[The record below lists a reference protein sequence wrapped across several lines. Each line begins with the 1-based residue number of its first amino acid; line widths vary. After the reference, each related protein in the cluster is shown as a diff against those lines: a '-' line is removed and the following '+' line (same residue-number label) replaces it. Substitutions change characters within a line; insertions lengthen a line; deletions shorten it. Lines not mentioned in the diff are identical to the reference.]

1 MTVSG
6 AIEMQDVA
14 ILTPGDEQMAVAR
27 VSLARGT
34 MLNHGD
40 RQIVLASD
48 IPRGHR
54 FALRELPAGE
64 LLRQFGYPIALSR
77 GISQGE
83 LLTADNSEASI
94 PAPVL
99 SDFVAPPATRLVKA
113 LQERTFMG
121 YRREGNRFGTR
132 NYYLVIPTSMCAAET
147 ARQVAAMLDEEACGT
162 FAELDDVV
170 AIPHTEGCG
179 CASPGQIDRLLT
191 VLAGFMR
198 HPNVG
203 GCMVI
208 DLGCEQSDRARLQGV
223 LGDGG
228 VSCLKPVDWLTIQQS
243 GGTGATISQAMSI
256 IRGRL
261 SQVAAVKREPCP
273 LSGLLLGT
281 ECGAS
286 DAFSGITANPVV
298 GDVADQVIRGG
309 GGAILSEIP
318 EMLGTYAMLFS
329 RFRTLEVAQKFQQAV
344 DWYLDLAQTLGLNI
358 SDNLVPK
365 NIAGGLFNS
374 YLKSLGAVLKG
385 GTSAIEAVIGY
396 GEPACGT
403 GLSIMQ
409 GPGGDLESVTGLVSS
424 GANLICFTTGYGAI
438 SGSAICPVIKVSS
451 TTETWQAMP
460 DDIDFNAGRML
471 DGETRTS
478 LADEL
483 LELLTDVASGK
494 QTATERLKQRQ
505 FQVWTAGKLSL

>member
-27 VSLARGT
+27 VPLARGSVISYG
-34 MLNHGD
+34 NQ
-40 RQIVLASD
+40 QIVLGSE
-48 IPRGHR
+48 IPKGHR
-54 FALRELPAGE
+54 FALRELPRGE

-94 PAPVL
+94 PVPDL
-99 SDFVAPPATRLVKA
+99 SDFVPPPAVRLVSA
-113 LQERTFMG
+113 LLGRTFLG
-121 YRREGNRFGTR
+121 YHREGNQFGTR

-147 ARQVAAMLDEEACGT
+147 ARQIAALLDEEACGT
-162 FAELDDVV
+162 FAELDGVV

-203 GCMVI
+203 GCTVI

-223 LGDGG
+223 LGNCTSG
-228 VSCLKPVDWLTIQQS
+228 SKPVDWLTIQKC
-243 GGTGATISQAMSI
+243 GGTGATIVQAMAI
-256 IRGRL
+256 IRDRL
-261 SQVAAVKREPCP
+261 PKVAAVKREPCP

-286 DAFSGITANPVV
+286 DAFSGITANPIV
-298 GDVADQVIRGG
+298 GDLADLVIRGG

-451 TTETWQAMP
+451 TTETWRAMP

-483 LELLTDVASGK
+483 LELLIDVASGK

>member
-1 MTVSG
+1 MTVSD
-6 AIEMQDVA
+6 ADKMQDVA

-27 VSLARGT
+27 VPLSRGAVISYG
-34 MLNHGD
+34 N
-40 RQIVLASD
+40 RQIVLASN

-54 FALRELPAGE
+54 FALRELPEGE
-64 LLRQFGYPIALSR
+64 LLRQFGYPIAISR

-94 PAPVL
+94 PAPDL
-99 SDFVAPPATRLVKA
+99 SDFVAPPATRLVTA
-113 LQERTFMG
+113 LQGRTFMG
-121 YRREGNRFGTR
+121 YRREDNRFGTR

-147 ARQVAAMLDEEACGT
+147 ARQVAAMLDEEASGS
-162 FAELDDVV
+162 FAELDGVV

-208 DLGCEQSDRARLQGV
+208 DLGCEQSDRVRLQAV
-223 LGDGG
+223 LGRGG
-228 VSCLKPVDWLTIQQS
+228 TSDSKPVDWLTIQKS
-243 GGTGATISQAMSI
+243 GGTSATIVQAMAI

-261 SQVAAVKREPCP
+261 PQVAAVRREPCP
-273 LSGLLLGT
+273 LSGVLLGT

-286 DAFSGITANPVV
+286 DAFSGITANPIV

-329 RFRTLEVAQKFQQAV
+329 RFRTLEVAQKFQQAIT
-344 DWYLDLAQTLGLNI
+344 WYLDLAHTMGLNI

-424 GANLICFTTGYGAI
+424 GANLICFTTGYGAV
-438 SGSAICPVIKVSS
+438 SGSAICPVIKISS
-451 TTETWQAMP
+451 TTETWRAMP

-471 DGETRTS
+471 DGETRES

-483 LELLTDVASGK
+483 LERLVDVASGK

>member
-1 MTVSG
+1 MTLS
-6 AIEMQDVA
+6 AAKELLDVA
-14 ILTPGDEQMAVAR
+14 ILTPGDEQMAIAR
-27 VSLARGT
+27 LPLASGE
-34 MLNHGD
+34 LINCGD
-40 RQIVLASD
+40 RQIVLLSD

-54 FALRELPAGE
+54 FALRELPEGE
-64 LLRQFGYPIALSR
+64 LLRQFGYPIAVSS
-77 GISQGE
+77 GILPGE
-83 LLTADNSEASI
+83 LLTTDNSEARI
-94 PAPVL
+94 PTPEL
-99 SDFVAPPATRLVKA
+99 SDFVAPSATEPVQA
-113 LQERTFMG
+113 LQRLTFMG
-121 YRREGNRFGTR
+121 YRRDDGRFGTR

-147 ARQVAAMLDEEACGT
+147 ARQVAAMLDDEAYGT
-162 FAELDDVV
+162 FAELDGVV

-179 CASPGQIDRLLT
+179 CASTGQIDRLLQ

-208 DLGCEQSDRARLQGV
+208 DLGCEQSDRARLQAT
-223 LGDGG
+223 LGAEG
-228 VSCLKPVDWLTIQQS
+228 VSGSKPVDWLTIQKS
-243 GGTGATISQAMSI
+243 GGTAATIAQATAI
-256 IRGRL
+256 IRDRL
-261 SQVAAVKREPCP
+261 PQVATLRREPCP
-273 LSGLLLGT
+273 LAGVLLGT

-298 GDVADQVIRGG
+298 GDVADRVISAG

-318 EMLGTYAMLFS
+318 EMLGTYAMLFT
-329 RFRTLEVAQKFQQAV
+329 RFRSQEVALKFQQAV
-344 DWYLDLAQTLGLNI
+344 AWYLDLAQTLGLDI
-358 SDNLVPK
+358 TDNLVPK

-396 GEPACGT
+396 GEPACGA

-424 GANLICFTTGYGAI
+424 GANLICFTTGHGAI
-438 SGSAICPVIKVSS
+438 SGSAICPVIKVAS

-471 DGETRTS
+471 DGEARAS

-483 LELLTDVASGK
+483 LELLVDVASGK

>member
-6 AIEMQDVA
+6 ANEMQDVA

-27 VSLARGT
+27 VSLARGAVISYA
-34 MLNHGD
+34 NQ
-40 RQIVLASD
+40 QIVLASD
-48 IPRGHR
+48 IPKGHR
-54 FALRELPAGE
+54 FALRELPKGE

-94 PAPVL
+94 PAPDL
-99 SDFVAPPATRLVKA
+99 SDFVAPPATRLMTD
-113 LQERTFMG
+113 LQRRTFMG
-121 YRREGNRFGTR
+121 YRRTSNRFGTR

-147 ARQVAAMLDEEACGT
+147 ARQVAAMLDEEASGT
-162 FAELDDVV
+162 FAELDGVV

-203 GCMVI
+203 GCLVI

-223 LGDGG
+223 LGAGASD
-228 VSCLKPVDWLTIQQS
+228 SKPIDWLTIQKC
-243 GGTGATISQAMSI
+243 GGTRATIVQAMAI
-256 IRGRL
+256 IRDRL
-261 SQVAAVKREPCP
+261 PQVAAVNRESCL

-286 DAFSGITANPVV
+286 DAFSGITANPIA
-298 GDVADQVIRGG
+298 GDVVDQVIRGG

-385 GTSAIEAVIGY
+385 GTTAIEAVIGY

-451 TTETWQAMP
+451 TTETWRAMP

-483 LELLTDVASGK
+483 LELLIDVASGK